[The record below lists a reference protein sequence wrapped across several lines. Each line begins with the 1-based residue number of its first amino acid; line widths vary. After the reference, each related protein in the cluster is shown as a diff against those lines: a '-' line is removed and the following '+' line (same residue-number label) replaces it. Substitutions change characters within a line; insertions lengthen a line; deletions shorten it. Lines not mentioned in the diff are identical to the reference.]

1 MCDIAFY
8 IFSHIGN
15 NGNINLYLFSI
26 YLTQIG
32 IFWAPDTCLVHQV
45 VYILTFNIRVNKLKL
60 NFQLTIQYLPTINY
74 P

>member
-1 MCDIAFY
+1 MCHVAIY

-45 VYILTFNIRVNKLKL
+45 VYILTFNTRVYKLKL
-60 NFQLTIQYLPTINY
+60 NFQSTIQYLPTINY

>member
-1 MCDIAFY
+1 MLPSIYF
-8 IFSHIGN
+8 HILE
-15 NGNINLYLFSI
+15 IMEISIEFFSI

-45 VYILTFNIRVNKLKL
+45 VYILTFNTRVYKLKL
-60 NFQLTIQYLPTINY
+60 NFQPTIQYLPTINY